1 MYSIPVSKIL
11 YFCMIYMSFDI
22 STKKKICNY
31 DKCCNKH
38 NNRNRDYQNNPLKLY
53 KLISKIKLKKYG
65 KQKKSTY
72 ENTEEIKYK
81 NYNYNGS
88 FHKGLQHNL
97 VDGRLV
103 SPTTYKMMV
112 EAIVNNDQKTLAS
125 IPLATGATVKLVN
138 PLASHSTM
146 LTGLIPDL
154 MTLDDC
160 PQLFSNQGAAE
171 MVELY
176 ALAVARDIPF
186 NEYNKSAMINHLL
199 QTSRL
204 NNTEVLTYLM
214 YAPAAPLLPFTP
226 QTIFRGIGQGELDGP
241 YVSQFLLLDVVGGA
255 LKTPQKYSVPPTL
268 SEAKNGGFRVDWGVS
283 LQETINIQNGNLQL
297 LPPATPSSKI
307 IPKYIYSG
315 RSLAE
320 ACHNDYPYQLFLHA
334 ALILYSLGAQ
344 TNSTWPNYPNQASF
358 ISNNGSAGLTCML
371 GEISGIALKHAWY
384 WKWLHYRKL
393 RPEAFAL
400 WTHDVKAGLV
410 PNKDNFDISDILL
423 NNHVLNDMYVVNN
436 SILPGSNSYTL
447 SLSYREGSPLHPAYI
462 SGHAI
467 IAGAC
472 ITIIKMFFNGD
483 QKWNSLPGV
492 VSGILSGI
500 PNAVV
505 QANNNGTILETYS
518 GDISNITISTELNK
532 LASNVAIARNFAG
545 IHYRT
550 DAIRGILLGE
560 LIAIDYMRDML
571 STMVENNADS
581 TIPEI
586 RLRKYDGTLETI
598 KATIYM

>member
-1 MYSIPVSKIL
+1 
-11 YFCMIYMSFDI
+11 MSSNIFINKNLCDYI
-22 STKKKICNY
+22 E
-31 DKCCNKH
+31 CNKH
-38 NNRNRDYQNNPLKLY
+38 NDIRKREFQNNPFKLY
-53 KLISKIKLKKYG
+53 RLITKIKRKKYG
-65 KQKKSTY
+65 KSKKPNY
-72 ENTEEIKYK
+72 VNTEEIKYK

-103 SPTTYKMMV
+103 SSTTYEMMV
-112 EAIVNNDQKTLAS
+112 EAIINNDQKTLAS
-125 IPLATGATVKLVN
+125 IPLAANATVKLVN
-138 PLASHSTM
+138 PLASHSNI
-146 LTGLIPDL
+146 LTGLIPEL

-171 MVELY
+171 MVEVY
-176 ALAVARDIPF
+176 ALAIARDVPF
-186 NEYNKSAMINHLL
+186 NEYGKNETIKHLL
-199 QTSRL
+199 QTTNL
-204 NNTEVLTYLM
+204 NDPGVLTYLM
-214 YAPAAPLLPFTP
+214 YAPAAPLLPFTV
-226 QTIFRGIGQGELDGP
+226 QSIFRGVGQGDVYGP

-255 LKTPQKYSVPPTL
+255 LKTPQKYLVPSTL
-268 SEAKNGGFRVDWGVS
+268 SEAKAGGYRVDWGVS
-283 LQETINIQNGNLQL
+283 LQETINMQNGNLQL
-297 LPPATPSSKI
+297 LPPATPPNKI
-307 IPKYIYSG
+307 NPKYIYSG
-315 RSLAE
+315 RALAE
-320 ACHNDYPYQLFLHA
+320 ACHNDYPYQLFLQA

-344 TNSTWPNYPNQASF
+344 TNVGWPTYPNQVSF
-358 ISNNGSAGLTCML
+358 VSNNGSSTLLCA
-371 GEISGIALKHAWY
+371 ISEVCGIALKHSWY

-393 RPEAFAL
+393 RPEAFGL

-423 NNHVLNDMYVVNN
+423 NNHILNDMYAVNN

-472 ITIIKMFFNGD
+472 ITVIKMFFNGD
-483 QKWNSLPGV
+483 QKWSSLPGV

-505 QANNNGTILETYS
+505 QSNNNGSALEKYT
-518 GDISNITISTELNK
+518 GDISNITIATELNK

-550 DAIRGILLGE
+550 DAVRGILLGE

-571 STMVENNADS
+571 CTMIENNIDS

-586 RLRKYDGTLETI
+586 KFRKYDGTFETI